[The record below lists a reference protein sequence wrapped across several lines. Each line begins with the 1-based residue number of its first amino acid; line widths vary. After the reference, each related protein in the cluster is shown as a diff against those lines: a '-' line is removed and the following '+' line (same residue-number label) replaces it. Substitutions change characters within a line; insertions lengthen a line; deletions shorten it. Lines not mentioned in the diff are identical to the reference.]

1 MPNGETYTTSVDSQI
16 LRLPGF
22 HYNASHRIVPR
33 ICKSS
38 VTDCVAARILHRMPA
53 EPVEYPTIASVA
65 ASDVPAALE
74 LVFSRLD
81 QEPRKLQLAAA
92 IEEIGR
98 SGNENQIFLAAHR
111 HDQLVAAVWLQL
123 QPGCVGSLW
132 PPGVLAGESDTTAV
146 TLIDL
151 ATAKAEAA
159 GASLIQSLLE
169 TDSGREAAW
178 LARCGFRNATDLLY
192 LVSPREAFPAV
203 QPAEELDFEPLVE
216 LSEPSGY
223 NTARNSGDFSTAQTT
238 RLAAIV
244 ERTYDGT
251 LDCPAVQG
259 LRSIDEVLASYRA
272 VGVFDPSRWF
282 IVRQCASKSDVGC
295 LLLAEHPAQNHWELV
310 YMGLVPEARGCG
322 IGLEIVRHA
331 QWLCGKSRAERLVL
345 AVDAANVPAISA
357 YAAAGFETWDRRS
370 VYLRAKLLDDSTG

>member
-1 MPNGETYTTSVDSQI
+1 
-16 LRLPGF
+16 
-22 HYNASHRIVPR
+22 
-33 ICKSS
+33 
-38 VTDCVAARILHRMPA
+38 MPA
-53 EPVEYPTIASVA
+53 EPAEFPTIASVA

-92 IEEIGR
+92 LEEIERAGR
-98 SGNENQIFLAAHR
+98 QNQIVLAAHR
-111 HDQLVAAVWLQL
+111 GNQLVAAVWLQI

-132 PPGVLAGESDTTAV
+132 PPGVLAGEPGATAV

-151 ATAKAEAA
+151 ATAKAEAE

-178 LARCGFRNATDLLY
+178 LTRCGFRNATELLY
-192 LVSPREAFPAV
+192 LVSPREAFPGIL
-203 QPAEELDFEPLVE
+203 PAEELEFEALLE
-216 LSEPSGY
+216 LSESIKY
-223 NTARNSGDFSTAQTT
+223 NTARNSGDFSSAQTT

-244 ERTYDGT
+244 ERTYEGT

-259 LRSIDEVLASYRA
+259 LRSIDDVLASYRA

-282 IVRQCASKSDVGC
+282 IVQERGSESDVGC
-295 LLLAEHPAQNHWELV
+295 LLLSEHPAQNHWELV
-310 YMGLVPEARGCG
+310 YMGLVPEARGRG

-345 AVDAANVPAISA
+345 AVDAANAPAISA

-370 VYLRAKLLDDSTG
+370 VYLRAKLLDGSTS

>member
-1 MPNGETYTTSVDSQI
+1 MAG
-16 LRLPGF
+16 
-22 HYNASHRIVPR
+22 
-33 ICKSS
+33 
-38 VTDCVAARILHRMPA
+38 RILQRMPA

-65 ASDVPAALE
+65 AAELPAGLE
-74 LVFSRLD
+74 LVFSRLN
-81 QEPRKLQLAAA
+81 QEPRKLQLEAAL
-92 IEEIGR
+92 EEIGR
-98 SGNENQIFLAAHR
+98 SGNENQIVLAAHR
-111 HDQLVAAVWLQL
+111 GNRLAAAVWLQI

-132 PPGVLAGESDTTAV
+132 PPGVIAGEPDVTAV

-159 GASLIQSLLE
+159 GVSLIQSLLE

-178 LARCGFRNATDLLY
+178 LTRCGFRHATDLLY
-192 LVSPREAFPAV
+192 LVSPREVFPAV
-203 QPAEELDFEPLVE
+203 QPANELGFEALVE
-216 LSEPSGY
+216 VSESTEY
-223 NTARNSGDFSTAQTT
+223 NTAGNSGDFSTAQNT

-282 IVRQCASKSDVGC
+282 IVHEWTSKSDVAC
-295 LLLAEHPAQNHWELV
+295 LLLTEHPAQNHWELV
-310 YMGLVPEARGCG
+310 YMGLVPEARGRG
-322 IGLEIVRHA
+322 LGLEIVRHA
-331 QWLCGKSRAERLVL
+331 QWLCGKSAAERLVL

-370 VYLRAKLLDDSTG
+370 VYLRAKLLDGSMG